1 MEEGTLSGLPSELP
15 PLPYSLH
22 TRKKAIAIFWT
33 IFVIDTLGQPVILY
47 WTLWY
52 CTDLSHNL
60 GTLDSSTPRVD
71 YPEGQSLIQRG
82 SLFHRHRLFG
92 RCLRL

>member
-1 MEEGTLSGLPSELP
+1 MEEGTISGLPSELP

-60 GTLDSSTPRVD
+60 GMLDDVGQLE
-71 YPEGQSLIQRG
+71 PEVR
-82 SLFHRHRLFG
+82 LFHAVNL
-92 RCLRL
+92 

>member
-1 MEEGTLSGLPSELP
+1 MEEGTIFGLPSEPP

-33 IFVIDTLGQPVILY
+33 IFVIDTLGQPLILY

-52 CTDLSHNL
+52 LTDLSHNL
-60 GTLDSSTPRVD
+60 GMFDYVRQLDSKV
-71 YPEGQSLIQRG
+71 G
-82 SLFHRHRLFG
+82 LFHEVNR
-92 RCLRL
+92 